1 MRALARIAVVIT
13 AVSAVSAGGLAACDR
28 LQNAIQATSIAK
40 TAREP
45 LTPMPIP
52 AMTMKGGRGDAD
64 TTYPADFVATV
75 KSDGTILFPQHTAG
89 KIKESTLLVG
99 GEVVLTV
106 NPDGTL
112 KGIALKHH
120 YAFTDDGALLD
131 EDGHG
136 VRIGPDGGVRAIGG
150 EWRYQSVFS
159 WKTESGDPWDKSAWR
174 TLEIVALVVIEN
186 MLPTAMRPAGTGAA
200 DGGGDGAGK
209 DKGLDIHI
217 PPPSQ
222 WFK

>member
-1 MRALARIAVVIT
+1 MFAAVRALARLAVVL
-13 AVSAVSAGGLAACDR
+13 AALPACGLAACDR
-28 LQNAIQATSIAK
+28 LQNAIQSPSMAK
-40 TAREP
+40 LAPEA
-45 LTPMPIP
+45 LTPVAVP
-52 AMTMKGGRGDAD
+52 AQTMKGGRGDAD
-64 TTYPADFVATV
+64 AAYPADFVATV
-75 KSDGTILFPQHTAG
+75 RADGTILFPQRTSG
-89 KIKESTLLVG
+89 KIQGSNLLVG

-106 NPDGTL
+106 NADGTL

-120 YAFTDDGALLD
+120 YAFAEDGALLD
-131 EDGHG
+131 EDGRG

-150 EWRYQSVFS
+150 DWRYQSVFS
-159 WKTESGDPWDKSAWR
+159 WKPEGADPWDKSAWR

-186 MLPTAMRPAGTGAA
+186 MLPTATRPADAGAA
-200 DGGGDGAGK
+200 AAGDSGK

>member
-1 MRALARIAVVIT
+1 VRELARIAVVT
-13 AVSAVSAGGLAACDR
+13 AAVSAGGLAACDR
-28 LQNAIQATSIAK
+28 LQNAIQAPSIAK
-40 TAREP
+40 TAPEP
-45 LTPMPIP
+45 ITPVAIP
-52 AMTMKGGRGDAD
+52 TMTMKGGKGDAD
-64 TTYPADFVATV
+64 ATYPADFVATV

-99 GEVVLTV
+99 SEVVLTV

-120 YAFTDDGALLD
+120 YAFTEDGALLD

-186 MLPTAMRPAGTGAA
+186 MLPTALRPAGTGAA
-200 DGGGDGAGK
+200 DAGAGGAGK